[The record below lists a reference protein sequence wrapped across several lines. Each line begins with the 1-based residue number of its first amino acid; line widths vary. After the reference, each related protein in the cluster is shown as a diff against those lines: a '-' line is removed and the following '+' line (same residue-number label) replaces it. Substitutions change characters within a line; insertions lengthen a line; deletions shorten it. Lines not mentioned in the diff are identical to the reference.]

1 MCGATSDLAAGP
13 YRVPGVGPQPS
24 RSDRAAIRQ
33 TAGRDG
39 HVDQIAL
46 YGAPWCPDCRRSKAF
61 LMEQR
66 IPFTWV
72 DIDADAAGLRF
83 VEELQHG
90 GRTIPTIVF
99 PDGSHLLEPSNADL
113 AEKLGLRLRAERM
126 VYDVLILGGGP
137 AGLSAAIY
145 AAREGLE
152 ALVIERGAL
161 GGQAGTTDRIDNY
174 PGFPEGIGGAE
185 LAGRLIAHARRYG
198 VELLSA
204 VEVTGIR
211 REDGC
216 VMVTTAS
223 GDTYG
228 ADAAIVATGS
238 RYRRLGVPGEAGLIG
253 LGVHY
258 CATCDGPFYRGAQEL
273 VVIGGGN
280 SALEESL
287 FLATLADKVTILT
300 RGELRA
306 SDLVKDAVRSNP
318 RIEVHTG
325 MDILDFE
332 RADGRLG
339 AVLTRERATGRDRRF
354 EPAAAFVFVGL
365 DPNTQFL
372 RGLVDLDDRGFVV
385 TDDTYATSL
394 GGVYA
399 AGDVRAGATKQV
411 GSAAGEGIAALL
423 SIRRSLERDHLK
435 AVTTMDEA
443 LVGAGTDR
451 VARSS
456 SRSGGVGR

>member
-1 MCGATSDLAAGP
+1 MN
-13 YRVPGVGPQPS
+13 
-24 RSDRAAIRQ
+24 
-33 TAGRDG
+33 
-39 HVDQIAL
+39 QITV
-46 YGAPWCPDCRRSKAF
+46 YGAPWCPDCRRSKTF

-72 DIDADAAGLRF
+72 DIDTDADGLRF

-99 PDGSHLLEPSNADL
+99 PDGSHLLEPSNAEL
-113 AEKLGLRLRAERM
+113 AEKLGLQLSAERT

-145 AAREGLE
+145 AAREGLD

-185 LAGRLIAHARRYG
+185 LADRLIAHARRCG

-204 VEVTGIR
+204 VEVSGIR
-211 REDGC
+211 RESDC
-216 VMVTTAS
+216 AMVTTAS

-228 ADAAIVATGS
+228 ADAVIVATGS
-238 RYRRLGVPGEAGLIG
+238 RYRRLGVPGENGLLG

-258 CATCDGPFYRGAQEL
+258 CATCDGPFYRGAKEI

-280 SALEESL
+280 SALEEAL
-287 FLATLADKVTILT
+287 FLTTVADKVTILT

-306 SDLVKDAVRSNP
+306 SDLVQDRVRRDP
-318 RIEVHTG
+318 KIEIHTG
-325 MDILDFE
+325 MDILAFE

-339 AVLTRERATGRDRRF
+339 AMLTRERASGQERRF
-354 EPAAAFVFVGL
+354 EPAAAFIFVGL

-372 RGLVDLDDRGFVV
+372 RGVVDLDERGFIL
-385 TDDTYATSL
+385 TDDRYATSL
-394 GGVYA
+394 DGVFA
-399 AGDVRAGATKQV
+399 AGDVRSGATKQV
-411 GSAAGEGIAALL
+411 GSAVGEGIAALL
-423 SIRRSLERDHLK
+423 SVRRALERRHLK
-435 AVTTMDEA
+435 AVTVMDEA
-443 LVGAGTDR
+443 AAPAGT
-451 VARSS
+451 A
-456 SRSGGVGR
+456 

>member
-1 MCGATSDLAAGP
+1 M
-13 YRVPGVGPQPS
+13 
-24 RSDRAAIRQ
+24 
-33 TAGRDG
+33 
-39 HVDQIAL
+39 DQL
-46 YGAPWCPDCRRSKAF
+46 TVYGAPWCPDCRRSKAF

-72 DIDADAAGLRF
+72 DIDADADGLRF

-99 PDGSHLLEPSNADL
+99 PDGSNLLEPSNAEL
-113 AEKLGLRLRAERM
+113 AGKLGLQLRAERT
-126 VYDVLILGGGP
+126 VYDILILGGGP

-145 AAREGLE
+145 AAREGMD

-185 LAGRLIAHARRYG
+185 LADRLIAHARRYD

-204 VEVTGIR
+204 VEVSGIR
-211 REDGC
+211 REPDC

-223 GDTYG
+223 GETYG
-228 ADAAIVATGS
+228 ADAVIVATGS
-238 RYRRLGVPGEAGLIG
+238 RYRRLGVPGEDGLIG

-258 CATCDGPFYRGAQEL
+258 CATCDGPFYRGAKEI

-280 SALEESL
+280 SALEEAL
-287 FLATLADKVTILT
+287 FLTTIADKVTILT

-306 SDLVKDAVRSNP
+306 SDLVQDRVRRDP
-318 RIEVHTG
+318 QIEIHTG

-332 RADGRLG
+332 RTGGRLG
-339 AVLTRERATGRDRRF
+339 AILTRERATGRDRRF
-354 EPAAAFVFVGL
+354 EPAASFVFVGL

-372 RGLVDLDDRGFVV
+372 RGVVDLDEQGFIL
-385 TDDTYATSL
+385 TDDRYATSL
-394 GGVYA
+394 DGVFA
-399 AGDVRAGATKQV
+399 AGDVRSGATKQV

-423 SIRRSLERDHLK
+423 SVRRALERRHLK
-435 AVTTMDEA
+435 AVTVMDEP
-443 LVGAGTDR
+443 AG
-451 VARSS
+451 
-456 SRSGGVGR
+456 

>member
-1 MCGATSDLAAGP
+1 M
-13 YRVPGVGPQPS
+13 
-24 RSDRAAIRQ
+24 
-33 TAGRDG
+33 
-39 HVDQIAL
+39 DQITV

-66 IPFTWV
+66 IPFTWI
-72 DIDADAAGLRF
+72 DIDSDADGLRF
-83 VEELQHG
+83 VEDLQHG
-90 GRTIPTIVF
+90 GRTIPTITF
-99 PDGSHLLEPSNADL
+99 ADSSHLLEPSNVEL
-113 AEKLGLRLRAERM
+113 AEKLGLQLRAERM
-126 VYDVLILGGGP
+126 IYDVLILGGGP

-185 LAGRLIAHARRYG
+185 LADRLIAHARRYG

-204 VEVTGIR
+204 VEVSGIR
-211 REDGC
+211 RESDC
-216 VMVTTAS
+216 VMVTTSS
-223 GDTYG
+223 GDMYG
-228 ADAAIVATGS
+228 ADAVIVATGS
-238 RYRRLGVPGEAGLIG
+238 QYRRLGVPGEAGLIG

-258 CATCDGPFYRGAQEL
+258 CATCDGPFYRGAKEL

-287 FLATLADKVTILT
+287 FLATIADKVTILT

-306 SDLVKDAVRSNP
+306 SDLVQDSVRSNP
-318 RIEVHTG
+318 KIEIHTG

-332 RADGRLG
+332 RRDGRLG
-339 AVLTRERATGRDRRF
+339 AVLTRERTTGQERRF

-372 RGLVDLDDRGFVV
+372 RGIVELDDQGFIVAN
-385 TDDTYATSL
+385 DGYATSL
-394 GGVYA
+394 DGVFA
-399 AGDVRAGATKQV
+399 AGDVRSGATKQV

-423 SIRRSLERDHLK
+423 SVRRSLERRHLK
-435 AVTTMDEA
+435 APNVVDEGVT
-443 LVGAGTDR
+443 VGIG
-451 VARSS
+451 
-456 SRSGGVGR
+456 

>member
-1 MCGATSDLAAGP
+1 M
-13 YRVPGVGPQPS
+13 
-24 RSDRAAIRQ
+24 
-33 TAGRDG
+33 
-39 HVDQIAL
+39 DQITV

-72 DIDADAAGLRF
+72 DIDTDAEGLRF
-83 VEELQHG
+83 VEELQLG

-99 PDGSHLLEPSNADL
+99 PDGSNLLEPSNAEL
-113 AEKLGLRLRAERM
+113 AEKLGLQLHAERT

-145 AAREGLE
+145 AAREGMD

-185 LAGRLIAHARRYG
+185 LADRLIAHARRYD

-204 VEVTGIR
+204 VEVSGIR
-211 REDGC
+211 REPDC

-228 ADAAIVATGS
+228 ADAVIVATGS
-238 RYRRLGVPGEAGLIG
+238 RYRRLGVPGENGLIG

-258 CATCDGPFYRGAQEL
+258 CATCDGPFYRGAKEI

-287 FLATLADKVTILT
+287 FLATIADKVTILT

-306 SDLVKDAVRSNP
+306 SDLVQGSVRGNP
-318 RIEVHTG
+318 KIEIHTG
-325 MDILDFE
+325 MEILDFE
-332 RADGRLG
+332 RMDGRLG
-339 AVLTRERATGRDRRF
+339 AILTRERATGRDRRF

-372 RGLVDLDDRGFVV
+372 RGIVDLDERGFIV
-385 TDDTYATSL
+385 TDDRYATSL
-394 GGVYA
+394 DGVYA

-423 SIRRSLERDHLK
+423 SVRRALERRHLK
-435 AVTTMDEA
+435 AVTVMDEP
-443 LVGAGTDR
+443 AG
-451 VARSS
+451 
-456 SRSGGVGR
+456 

>member
-1 MCGATSDLAAGP
+1 M
-13 YRVPGVGPQPS
+13 
-24 RSDRAAIRQ
+24 
-33 TAGRDG
+33 
-39 HVDQIAL
+39 DQL
-46 YGAPWCPDCRRSKAF
+46 TVYGAPWCPDCRRSKAF

-72 DIDADAAGLRF
+72 DIDADADGLRF

-99 PDGSHLLEPSNADL
+99 PDGSNLLEPSNAEL
-113 AEKLGLRLRAERM
+113 AGKLGLQLRAERT
-126 VYDVLILGGGP
+126 VYDILILGGGP

-145 AAREGLE
+145 AAREGMD

-185 LAGRLIAHARRYG
+185 LADRLIAHARRYD

-204 VEVTGIR
+204 VEVSGIR
-211 REDGC
+211 REPDC
-216 VMVTTAS
+216 VMVTTSS
-223 GDTYG
+223 GETYG
-228 ADAAIVATGS
+228 ADAVIVATGS
-238 RYRRLGVPGEAGLIG
+238 RYRRLGVPGEDGLIG

-258 CATCDGPFYRGAQEL
+258 CATCDGPFYRGAKEI

-280 SALEESL
+280 SALEEAL
-287 FLATLADKVTILT
+287 FLTTIADKVTILT

-306 SDLVKDAVRSNP
+306 SDLVQDRVRRDP
-318 RIEVHTG
+318 QIEIHTG

-332 RADGRLG
+332 RTGGRLG
-339 AVLTRERATGRDRRF
+339 AILTRERATGRDRRF
-354 EPAAAFVFVGL
+354 EPAASFVFVGL

-372 RGLVDLDDRGFVV
+372 RGVVDLDEQGFIL
-385 TDDTYATSL
+385 TDDRYATSL
-394 GGVYA
+394 DGVFA
-399 AGDVRAGATKQV
+399 AGDVRSGATKQV

-423 SIRRSLERDHLK
+423 SVRRALERRHLK
-435 AVTTMDEA
+435 AVTVMDEP
-443 LVGAGTDR
+443 AG
-451 VARSS
+451 
-456 SRSGGVGR
+456 

>member
-1 MCGATSDLAAGP
+1 M
-13 YRVPGVGPQPS
+13 
-24 RSDRAAIRQ
+24 
-33 TAGRDG
+33 
-39 HVDQIAL
+39 DQITV
-46 YGAPWCPDCRRSKAF
+46 YGAPWCPDCRRSKSF

-72 DIDADAAGLRF
+72 DIDADAGGLRF
-83 VEELQHG
+83 VEELQRG

-99 PDGSHLLEPSNADL
+99 PDGSHLLEPSNAEL
-113 AEKLGLRLRAERM
+113 AGKLGLQLRAKRT

-145 AAREGLE
+145 AAREGMD

-161 GGQAGTTDRIDNY
+161 GGQAGSTDRIDNY

-185 LAGRLIAHARRYG
+185 LADRLIAHARRYG

-204 VEVTGIR
+204 VEVSGIR
-211 REDGC
+211 READW

-228 ADAAIVATGS
+228 ADAVIVATGS
-238 RYRRLGVPGEAGLIG
+238 RYRRLGVPGESGLIG

-258 CATCDGPFYRGAQEL
+258 CATCDGPFYRGAKEIA
-273 VVIGGGN
+273 VIGGGN

-287 FLATLADKVTILT
+287 FLTTIADKVTILT

-306 SDLVKDAVRSNP
+306 SDLVQDRVRRDP
-318 RIEVHTG
+318 RIEIHTG
-325 MDILDFE
+325 MEILDFE

-339 AVLTRERATGRDRRF
+339 AILTRDRATGKEQRF

-365 DPNTQFL
+365 DPNTQYL
-372 RGLVDLDDRGFVV
+372 RGVVDLDAQGFIL
-385 TDDTYATSL
+385 TDDRYATSL
-394 GGVYA
+394 HGVYA

-423 SIRRSLERDHLK
+423 AVRRALERRHLK
-435 AVTTMDEA
+435 AVTVMDEA
-443 LVGAGTDR
+443 AAPAGTT
-451 VARSS
+451 
-456 SRSGGVGR
+456 